1 MQIIVGSYKLKA
13 VGNFLFKLE
22 ELLPALKIIHEEF
35 APVTDLRDLS
45 VDSGAGQKLFENKML
60 AALCDHQIAGAV
72 YQSATLPERLPDGI
86 DKFFLPNCFQDG
98 ESFNSEAVT
107 SDLVMLFHDGDEIM
121 LIIRNLL
128 LPPVVFAGAGIG
140 GVDNVTL
147 GVINALKNCDVCVF
161 DALIPEGIIDFLPAA
176 AEKVFVGKR
185 SGHHYMKQ
193 AEINCL
199 LVGLGK
205 SGKRV
210 VRLKGGDPSV
220 FGRLA
225 EEVDSLQREALAFR
239 VLPGITSLNVAAA
252 GSGLLPSRRGV
263 NRGFTISTP
272 RRAGSHD
279 FVPLSGAEQKESFNV
294 YYMAANLVPEIV
306 TTMRADGFP
315 ADWPISLIYDAGSWI
330 ETVICGT
337 LTDIV
342 TKISRPD
349 LKKRPALVLTGKSA
363 AESYLFQ
370 SNAPLEKRRIIC
382 CGSERKFSFQVKT
395 AIENFGGR
403 TKFVAADALPVA
415 GLDVCEFEYEAIIF
429 LDEKSRRGFYD
440 KLGSGALT
448 DKVIV
453 MVSNAGDCPSAEP
466 ISADS
471 VKFVKPIRVLSAPD
485 IENAVLRLAG
495 YFSNRKIEM
504 KCDIT
509 MKMENC
515 NGR

>member
-1 MQIIVGSYKLKA
+1 MQIIVGSYKHKA
-13 VGNFLFKLE
+13 VRNFLFKLE

-35 APVTDLRDLS
+35 LSITDLRDLS
-45 VDSGAGQKLFENKML
+45 ADSGTEQKLSGNKML
-60 AALCDHQIAGAV
+60 AALCDHRIAGAV
-72 YQSATLPERLPDGI
+72 YQSDMLSEKLPDGI
-86 DKFFLPNCFQDG
+86 DKFSLPGRYQDG
-98 ESFNSEAVT
+98 ESLDFEAGT
-107 SDLVMLFHDGDEIM
+107 PDLVMLFHQGDEIM

-147 GVINALKNCDVCVF
+147 GVINALKNCDVCVY
-161 DALIPEGIIDFLPAA
+161 DALIPDGIIDFLPAA

-185 SGHHYMKQ
+185 SGNHYMKQ
-193 AEINCL
+193 AEINRL
-199 LVGLGK
+199 LVDLGK

-225 EEVDSLQREALAFR
+225 EEVDSLQRETLAFR
-239 VLPGITSLNVAAA
+239 VLPGITTLNVAAA

-279 FVPLSGAEQKESFNV
+279 FVPLSVTEQKESFNV
-294 YYMAANLVPEIV
+294 YYMAANLVEEIV
-306 TTMRADGFP
+306 ATMRADGFP
-315 ADWPISLIYDAGSWI
+315 ADWPISLIYDAGSWV

-342 TKISRPD
+342 EKISRPD

-382 CGSERKFSFQVKT
+382 FGSERKTYFQVKT

-403 TKFVAADALPVA
+403 TMFIAADALVGEEWDA
-415 GLDVCEFEYEAIIF
+415 HEFEYEAIVF
-429 LDEKSRRGFYD
+429 LDEKSRQYFYD
-440 KLGSGALT
+440 KLGNAALT
-448 DKVIV
+448 DKVVTI
-453 MVSNAGDCPSAEP
+453 VSNASDCPSAES
-466 ISADS
+466 ISTDS
-471 VKFVKPIRVLSAPD
+471 VKFVKPIQVLSAPD
-485 IENAVLRLAG
+485 IENAILRLAG

-504 KCDIT
+504 KCDLT

-515 NGR
+515 NVR